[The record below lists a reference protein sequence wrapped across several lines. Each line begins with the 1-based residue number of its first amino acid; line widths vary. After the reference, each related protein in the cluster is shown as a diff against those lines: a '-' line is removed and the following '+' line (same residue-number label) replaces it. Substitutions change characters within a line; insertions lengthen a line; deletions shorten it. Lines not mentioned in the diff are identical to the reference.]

1 MLPSPILILTHPSGS
16 FEILA
21 FGIQAR
27 DASVMSKPSLEVIA
41 ILQSLQLLFRE
52 CHFVLGL
59 VPGDR

>member
-21 FGIQAR
+21 FGIQER
-27 DASVMSKPSLEVIA
+27 DASVMSKPSLEFIA
-41 ILQSLQLLFRE
+41 ILKLAKLFFRE
-52 CHFVLGL
+52 CHFLLGL